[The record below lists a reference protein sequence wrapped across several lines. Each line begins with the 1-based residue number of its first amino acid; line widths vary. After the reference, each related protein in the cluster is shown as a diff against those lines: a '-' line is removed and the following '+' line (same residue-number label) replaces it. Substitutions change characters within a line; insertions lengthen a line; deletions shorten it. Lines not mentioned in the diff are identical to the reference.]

1 MASRQA
7 VPAVEIRIPR
17 RIPVGNKIGTQTR
30 FIPCQGTA
38 YNLLHP
44 AVVEVNAWSESG
56 HAATLPR
63 HTPAGQEGIPAACEN
78 PSPTYFKQKRRI
90 HPLSIKS
97 SYPVRLMKNK
107 SAKSHTSPIV
117 PEAPCWPSPLFPPDR
132 PPRESMPE
140 RSCALPPETEYSS
153 GTTPRDFPSGA
164 TARADAPFTPI
175 LPEES
180 PSSSSAAFT
189 AGASSRHGI
198 PARTTAATPG
208 PWTCA
213 ASTFRRRPAGMQDRF
228 LLRGPATVPAAPGPA
243 PSYIRPVSTGSGN
256 VSP

>member
-107 SAKSHTSPIV
+107 SAKSHILSYCAGSALLALAAFSAGQAAAGVHAGEVLAHSRRRQNIHPV
-117 PEAPCWPSPLFPPDR
+117 P
-132 PPRESMPE
+132 
-140 RSCALPPETEYSS
+140 
-153 GTTPRDFPSGA
+153 TPRAFPSGA
-164 TARADAPFTPI
+164 LQRADAPFTLFSRRKAP
-175 LPEES
+175 LPH
-180 PSSSSAAFT
+180 
-189 AGASSRHGI
+189 HGI
-198 PARTTAATPG
+198 HSGCLVPAWNPRPHYRGHSWPVDVRREYFPPAPRRHARPLPPPG
-208 PWTCA
+208 PRYR
-213 ASTFRRRPAGMQDRF
+213 SRSPRPRPIVHPSRF
-228 LLRGPATVPAAPGPA
+228 HRLR
-243 PSYIRPVSTGSGN
+243 
-256 VSP
+256 